1 MKFSIK
7 QRIAF
12 SFWFLGGVFLINGFI
27 TIVTLIGNHRH
38 SEKISDVI
46 LPSLQGIDELNAILL
61 QSKMYTTNWVFLRSN
76 EGDKELLRKIHDSEY
91 VATKQNITANTS
103 TWRQKRITDSLQLV
117 FNHFEQLLVVE
128 KEIMASLQKFQDY
141 DDPVT
146 KMEAERKI
154 EEEVLP
160 RTAAIVHSLD
170 NIHKLGSQFLEQENT
185 RLAQSRYNLR
195 VFIIVLSLLFVLVG
209 FLLSLYFTKKILT
222 PIARIR
228 NIVNDL
234 GRGITCK
241 VDHHTTRDEIGEM
254 VVAVNNLSEK
264 LQVTSLFA
272 HEIGKRNFDMPFHP
286 LSEED
291 TLGKALI
298 AMRDNLKSSQRDLL
312 AATWHLQK
320 KDQLLQAVA
329 KATHG
334 LISNNDL
341 NKAIEEA
348 MRSLG
353 KGINAD
359 GINIYTMRFEA
370 AENKLY
376 ADSYMRWLQST
387 DEINFKSPVY
397 YDARLMPNA
406 IAALSNNE
414 VFSRLTKDVE
424 DDDLRAMFERR
435 RIKSV
440 ATLPVFVMNQFWGFI
455 ALSNEYERVWTE
467 TEFSILK
474 SFAVTLGTAI
484 ERIKME
490 QQLVVAKESAE
501 AASRA
506 KSEFM
511 ANMSHELRTPMNG
524 IIGFTDLVLT
534 TELQKVQRDYLK
546 NVSKSAYS
554 LLNIIN
560 DILDFSKIEAG
571 KLLIDEVPFNLA
583 ELVEDTVD
591 LISIKAEE
599 KGLELICSIDPALPS
614 QLLGDP
620 IRIKQ
625 VLMNLMGNAVK
636 FTNKGEVFVHL
647 QPGKKYTKDNTSF
660 TDVNITVK
668 DTGIGIPKDKLN
680 AIFESFTQVDNSTT
694 RKYGGT
700 GLGLTISK
708 SLVDLMGGRLE
719 VESIPGSGSSFAFNL
734 SLQVMNAAPPAV
746 FDLKPQLRE
755 VLIIDDNETNCK
767 LMRGIFEYLHIPCKV
782 CTSGPEALLLIAESV
797 QKNELFDLIITDHQM
812 PVMDGI
818 SLVKEIKAL
827 LQGHTEPFILMLSS
841 LEKTLVQHE
850 AENIGINKFLSKPVK
865 MHELNNLLA
874 VIFNK
879 SRAGDNREAI
889 PFIQPF
895 THVNKVLVVEDDP
908 LNLLLISEV
917 LRKMGLEVITAGNG
931 SEAVDMLLQ
940 HDPAMIFMDINMPEM
955 DGFMATELIRK
966 LNTHHRNITIV
977 ALTADAMQEDKDR
990 CLESGMN
997 DYISKPFRLEEIH
1010 AVIKKYSPMPK
1021 LRTQPLEKSGS

>member
-1 MKFSIK
+1 MKLSIK

-12 SFWFLGGVFLINGFI
+12 SFWFLGGVFLINGLI
-27 TIVTLIGNHRH
+27 TILTLIRNDKH
-38 SEKISDVI
+38 SEKISNVI
-46 LPSLQGIDELNAILL
+46 FPSILGIDELKALL
-61 QSKMYTTNWVFLRSN
+61 LESKMYTTNWVFLHSN
-76 EGDKELLRKIHDSEY
+76 QVDKELLKKIHDSEY
-91 VATKQNITANTS
+91 FALKQKITANTNA
-103 TWRQKRITDSLQLV
+103 WRQKRITDSLQQV
-117 FNHFEQLLVVE
+117 FYHIERLLVVE
-128 KEIMASLQKFQDY
+128 KEIMNSLQKFKDY
-141 DDPVT
+141 NDPVT

-154 EEEVLP
+154 EDEVLP
-160 RTAAIVHSLD
+160 QTAAIVRSLN
-170 NIHKLGSQFLEQENT
+170 NIHKLGNHFLEQDNIN
-185 RLAQSRYNLR
+185 LAQARHNLR
-195 VFIIVLSLLFVLVG
+195 AFIIILSLVFVVVG
-209 FLLSLYFTKKILT
+209 FLLSLYFSKKILM

-228 NIVNDL
+228 NIVNDM
-234 GRGITCK
+234 GKGITCK

-264 LQVTSLFA
+264 LKVTSLFA

-298 AMRDNLKSSQRDLL
+298 AMRDNLKSSQQELM
-312 AATWHLQK
+312 AATLHLQK
-320 KDQLLQAVA
+320 KDQFLQAVA
-329 KATHG
+329 EATHE
-334 LISNNDL
+334 LISNNNL
-341 NKAIEEA
+341 NKAIEKA

-359 GINIYTMRFEA
+359 GINIYTMRSNA
-370 AENKLY
+370 AENKMY
-376 ADSYMRWLQST
+376 ADSFMRWLQTT
-387 DEINFKSPVY
+387 DKVDFNSPVY
-397 YDARLMPNA
+397 YDACLMPNA
-406 IAALSNNE
+406 MNAMNNNE
-414 VFSRLTKDVE
+414 VFFRLTKDVE
-424 DDDLRAMFERR
+424 DDGLRMVFERR
-435 RIKSV
+435 NIRSI
-440 ATLPVFVMNQFWGFI
+440 AALPIFIMDQFWGFI
-455 ALSNEYERVWTE
+455 ALSNDYERVWTE

-484 ERIKME
+484 ERIQIE
-490 QQLVVAKESAE
+490 QQLVVAKDNAE

-534 TELQKVQRDYLK
+534 TELQKAQRDYLK

-599 KGLELICSIDPALPS
+599 KGLELICSIDPDLPS

-620 IRIKQ
+620 GRIKQ
-625 VLMNLMGNAVK
+625 VLMNLMGNAIK
-636 FTNKGEVFVHL
+636 FTNRGEVFVHL
-647 QPGKKYTKDNTSF
+647 QSGVKYTKDNASF
-660 TDVNITVK
+660 IDVNITVK
-668 DTGIGIPKDKLN
+668 DTGIGIPTDKLK
-680 AIFESFTQVDNSTT
+680 AIFESFTQADNSTT

-708 SLVDLMGGRLE
+708 SLVDLMGGRLA
-719 VESIPGSGSSFAFNL
+719 VVSVPGSGSSFTFNL
-734 SLQVMNAAPPAV
+734 SLQVMNAAPPV
-746 FDLKPQLRE
+746 SFDSKPLLRE

-767 LMRGIFEYLHIPCKV
+767 LMQGICDYLHIPCKI
-782 CTSGPEALLLIAESV
+782 CTSGPEALLLISESV

-818 SLVKEIKAL
+818 SLVKEIKVL

-841 LEKTLVQHE
+841 LEKTLFQHE
-850 AENIGINKFLSKPVK
+850 AENVGINKFLSKPVK
-865 MHELNNLLA
+865 LHELNNLLA
-874 VIFNK
+874 VNFNK
-879 SRAGDNREAI
+879 AMADGNKEAI
-889 PFIQPF
+889 PFIQSFPDV
-895 THVNKVLVVEDDP
+895 TKILVVEDEP
-908 LNLLLISEV
+908 MNLLLISEV
-917 LRKMGLEVITAGNG
+917 LRKMGLEVITAGDG
-931 SEAVDMLLQ
+931 GEAVDMLVE
-940 HDPAMIFMDINMPEM
+940 HDPSLIFMDINMPEM

-966 LNTHHRNITIV
+966 LASHHCNVPIV

-1010 AVIKKYSPMPK
+1010 AVIKKYCPMPE
-1021 LRTQPLEKSGS
+1021 LRTQTLEKSGR